1 MKVYRTDVTVFA
13 ALYVVAESE
22 KEARAKF
29 SRKSGESIRAMGNR
43 ETFCERTYAAERLSE
58 PKYSPSMWVAD
69 FKPSELEIELVG
81 DAWL

>member
-1 MKVYRTDVTVFA
+1 MKVYRTDVTIFA
-13 ALYVVAESE
+13 ALYVAAGSE
-22 KEARAKF
+22 EEARAKF

-43 ETFCERTYAAERLSE
+43 ETFCEGNYAAKHLSE

-69 FKPSELEIELVG
+69 FKPSELEIELMN